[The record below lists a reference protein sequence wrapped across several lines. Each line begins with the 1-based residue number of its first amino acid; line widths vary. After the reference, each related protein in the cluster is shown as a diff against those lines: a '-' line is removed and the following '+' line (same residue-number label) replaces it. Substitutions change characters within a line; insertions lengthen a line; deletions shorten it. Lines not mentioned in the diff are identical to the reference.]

1 MIIMKRTL
9 WGLFLVATM
18 LSSCKKE
25 DPTSPSFTQSSQKEM
40 KSTDAYISF
49 DMEVDQP
56 KALNF
61 DINADGLPLL
71 IRDQDKI
78 KVYCS
83 IVESGTTS
91 PNFRGGGFVEL
102 KRVPGTTNTFRA
114 KDAAIKMWHLD
125 GLWKEYDNAGTRCTM
140 SCAIIPMTAEE
151 ENLAKDG
158 MLRQAMIIQQPNPN
172 TPVQATVVH
181 PNDKGVALNIPYF
194 SSEVRMKFD
203 YKQGSRTK
211 IEGVAL
217 AKVKIKPYGTLLRH
231 RFVNKTTQPIS
242 IKRFGLFTTGFSQN
256 NIAVDLDHRNL
267 GGGKDSDPTLYP
279 TGRIV
284 AWNWNSGSNKYQ
296 VDYSTNREQKFS
308 VVDYELQ
315 TPLHIPA
322 GQTSDAYI
330 LTWGYPYSDGLT
342 YMYGFPHNWTVK
354 YPRVIRVYYA
364 ETETGEKLA
373 VSGHK
378 INYSYLP
385 PAGTSY
391 TVTSTINRPRLPIDY
406 VLYANLTGD
415 SRLSSFNP
423 EPVGTDPIHSRPNVT
438 FPKTFWDMWHASIG
452 EVAANPAEKFGHNPL
467 HAPTP
472 EDWKSICAEKKDL
485 PANGAKK
492 TGVSE
497 TMKFGNVSG
506 TFTADYKKS
515 NDGRIVYGLRL
526 KGNGDKYLSAWRYT
540 STAFPG
546 SFDTPTLDGP
556 GGWPAFGLNSIIQVR
571 YLGPGSP
578 VTIDDIAQENWWTT
592 NNQNDEFRAFPHL
605 GYEDWYRVV
614 PGHGRDIFPGI
625 ISYLGEDPT
634 SGMVCWFDGI
644 EITTPVQKSTLG
656 RTYKYIIRPFFDK

>member
-25 DPTSPSFTQSSQKEM
+25 EPNSPSFTQSSQKEM

-78 KVYCS
+78 KVYCN
-83 IVESGTTS
+83 IVQSSTS
-91 PNFRGGGFVEL
+91 SVIYRGGGFVEL

-114 KDAAIKMWHLD
+114 KDAAIKMWNLD
-125 GLWKEYDNAGTRCTM
+125 GLWKEYDNVGTRCTM

-158 MLRQAMIIQQPNPN
+158 MLRQAMIIQQSTPN

-181 PNDKGVALNIPYF
+181 PNDQRVALNIPYF
-194 SSEVRMKFD
+194 SSEVRMEFD
-203 YKQGSRTK
+203 YKKGSRTTR
-211 IEGVAL
+211 EGRAL
-217 AKVKIKPYGTLLRH
+217 AKVKLKPYGTLLRH

-256 NIAVDLDHRNL
+256 NIAVDLDHGNL
-267 GGGKDSDPTLYP
+267 QNGKDSDPTVYP

-284 AWNWNSGSNKYQ
+284 AWNWNSGSNRYQ
-296 VDYSTNREQKFS
+296 VDYSTNRKQKFS

-330 LTWGYPYSDGLT
+330 LTWGYPHSDGLT

-373 VSGHK
+373 VSGYK

-438 FPKTFWDMWHASIG
+438 YPKTFWDMWHASIG

-515 NDGRIVYGLRL
+515 NDGKIVYGLRL
-526 KGNGDKYLSAWRYT
+526 KGDGDKYLSAWRYT
-540 STAFPG
+540 SMEFPG
-546 SFDTPTLDGP
+546 SFGAPTLDGP

-605 GYEDWYRVV
+605 GVEDWYVVV
-614 PGHGRDIFPGI
+614 PGHGRDIFPGV

-634 SGMVCWFDGI
+634 NGMVSWFFGS
-644 EITTPVQKSTLG
+644 EMTTPVHKSTQ
-656 RTYKYIIRPFFDK
+656 RKTFKYIIRPFFDK

>member
-1 MIIMKRTL
+1 MRKTL
-9 WGLFLVATM
+9 WGLFFVATM

-25 DPTSPSFTQSSQKEM
+25 DPNSPSFTQSSEKEM
-40 KSTDAYISF
+40 KSRDAHISF

-71 IRDQDKI
+71 IRSQDKI

-83 IVESGTTS
+83 IVQSEASTV
-91 PNFRGGGFVEL
+91 NFYGGGFVEL

-114 KDAAIKMWHLD
+114 RDAAIKMWIYSPYR
-125 GLWKEYDNAGTRCTM
+125 EDNLGTRCTM

-158 MLRQAMIIQQPNPN
+158 KLMQAMIIQQSTPN
-172 TPVQATVVH
+172 TPGQATVVH
-181 PNDKGVALNIPYF
+181 PNDTRVTLNIPYF
-194 SSEVRMKFD
+194 SSEVQMKFERQ
-203 YKQGSRTK
+203 KGGEM
-211 IEGVAL
+211 EGRAL

-256 NIAVDLDHRNL
+256 IAVDLNHRYR
-267 GGGKDSDPTLYP
+267 GKEQDSDPTVYP
-279 TGRIV
+279 TARIV
-284 AWNWNSGSNKYQ
+284 KWYSGSNRYQ
-296 VDYSTNREQKFS
+296 VYGSHDREQRFS
-308 VVDYELQ
+308 VADYELQ
-315 TPLHIPA
+315 TPLQIPA

-330 LTWGYPYSDGLT
+330 LTWGYPHSEGLN
-342 YMYGFPHNWTVK
+342 YFYRSPQHNDIVK

-373 VSGHK
+373 VSGYK

-406 VLYANLTGD
+406 VLYANLSGD
-415 SRLSSFNP
+415 GRLSTFNP
-423 EPVGTDPIHSRPNVT
+423 EPVGTDPIHSRADVNY
-438 FPKTFWDMWHASIG
+438 PKTYFDMMHVSIG
-452 EVAANPAEKFGHNPL
+452 EIAANPAEKFGHNPM

-472 EDWKSICAEKKDL
+472 EDWRSICAESKDL
-485 PANGAKK
+485 PNTKGAKK

-497 TMKFGNVSG
+497 TIKFGNVSG
-506 TFTADYKKS
+506 TFTADYKLS
-515 NDGRIVYGLRL
+515 NDLLVLYGLRL
-526 KGNGDKYLSAWRYT
+526 KGNGDKYLSAWRYVVKQI
-540 STAFPG
+540 PG
-546 SFDTPTLDGP
+546 GFGGPTIDGP
-556 GGWPAFGLNSIIQVR
+556 GGWPAFGKNSIVQVR

-592 NNQNDEFRAFPHL
+592 NNQNDEIRAFPHL
-605 GYEDWYRVV
+605 GYEDWYSPA
-614 PGHGRDIFPGI
+614 PGHGRVVFPGI

-634 SGMVCWFDGI
+634 NGMVCWFNGRDM
-644 EITTPVQKSTLG
+644 TTPVHKSTLG
-656 RTYKYIIRPFFDK
+656 RTFKYTIRPFFDK

>member
-1 MIIMKRTL
+1 MRKTL
-9 WGLFLVATM
+9 WGLFFVATM

-25 DPTSPSFTQSSQKEM
+25 DPNSPSFTQSSKEEM

-71 IRDQDKI
+71 IREDKI

-83 IVESGTTS
+83 IVEPATTN
-91 PNFRGGGFVEL
+91 PRYYGGGFVEL

-114 KDAAIKMWHLD
+114 RDAEIKMWNGSLAMQ
-125 GLWKEYDNAGTRCTM
+125 NAGANCTM

-158 MLRQAMIIQQPNPN
+158 KLMQVKLIQQSTPN

-181 PNDKGVALNIPYF
+181 PNDQRVTLNIPYF
-194 SSEVRMKFD
+194 SSEVRMKFES
-203 YKQGSRTK
+203 QRGGK
-211 IEGVAL
+211 IEGLAL

-256 NIAVDLDHRNL
+256 NIAVDLKTRDL
-267 GGGKDSDPTLYP
+267 GHGQDSNPTGYP
-279 TGRIV
+279 TAHIV
-284 AWNWNSGSNKYQ
+284 GWNSHSNSYQ
-296 VDYSTNREQKFS
+296 VYYELDREQRFS
-308 VVDYELQ
+308 VADYELQ

-330 LTWGYPYSDGLT
+330 LTWGYPHSKGLVYLYEPLKPT
-342 YMYGFPHNWTVK
+342 AKVK

-373 VSGHK
+373 VSGYK

-406 VLYANLTGD
+406 ILYANLSGD
-415 SRLSSFNP
+415 GRLSTFNP
-423 EPVGTDPIHSRPNVT
+423 EPTGSDPKHSRPDVIT
-438 FPKTFWDMWHASIG
+438 PKLHWDMKHVSIG
-452 EVAANPAEKFGHNPL
+452 EIAANPAEKFGHTPL

-472 EDWKSICAEKKDL
+472 EDWKSICAELKDV
-485 PANGAKK
+485 PNTNGAKK

-506 TFTADYKKS
+506 TFTADYKRS
-515 NDGRIVYGLRL
+515 NDGKVLYGLRL
-526 KGNGDKYLSAWRYT
+526 KGDGDKYLSAWRYASMT
-540 STAFPG
+540 IPG
-546 SFDTPTLDGP
+546 GFGAPTLDGP
-556 GGWPAFGLNSIIQVR
+556 GGWPAFGLNTIIQVR

-592 NNQNDEFRAFPHL
+592 NNQNDEIRAFPHL
-605 GYEDWYRVV
+605 GYEDWYQVV
-614 PGHGRDIFPGI
+614 PGHPGHGREIYPGAV
-625 ISYLGEDPT
+625 SCLGEDPT
-634 SGMVCWFDGI
+634 NGMVCWFNGSGM
-644 EITTPVQKSTLG
+644 TTPVHKSTL
-656 RTYKYIIRPFFDK
+656 RKNYKYIIRPFFDK

>member
-1 MIIMKRTL
+1 
-9 WGLFLVATM
+9 
-18 LSSCKKE
+18 
-25 DPTSPSFTQSSQKEM
+25 M
-40 KSTDAYISF
+40 KSRDAHISF

-71 IRDQDKI
+71 IRSQDKI

-83 IVESGTTS
+83 IVQSEASTV
-91 PNFRGGGFVEL
+91 NFYGGGFVEL

-114 KDAAIKMWHLD
+114 RDAAIKMWIYSPYR
-125 GLWKEYDNAGTRCTM
+125 EDNLGTRCTM

-158 MLRQAMIIQQPNPN
+158 KLMQAMIIQQSTPN
-172 TPVQATVVH
+172 TPGQATVVH
-181 PNDKGVALNIPYF
+181 PNDTRVTLNIPYF
-194 SSEVRMKFD
+194 SSEVQMKFERQ
-203 YKQGSRTK
+203 KGGEM
-211 IEGVAL
+211 EGRAL

-256 NIAVDLDHRNL
+256 IAVDLNHRYR
-267 GGGKDSDPTLYP
+267 GKEQDSDPTVYP
-279 TGRIV
+279 TARIV
-284 AWNWNSGSNKYQ
+284 KWYSGSNRYQ
-296 VDYSTNREQKFS
+296 VYGSHDREQRFS
-308 VVDYELQ
+308 VADYELQ
-315 TPLHIPA
+315 TPLQIPA

-330 LTWGYPYSDGLT
+330 LTWGYPHSEGLN
-342 YMYGFPHNWTVK
+342 YFYRSPQHNDIVK

-373 VSGHK
+373 VSGYK

-406 VLYANLTGD
+406 VLYANLSGD
-415 SRLSSFNP
+415 GRLSTFNP
-423 EPVGTDPIHSRPNVT
+423 EPVGTDPIHSRADVNY
-438 FPKTFWDMWHASIG
+438 PKTYFDMMHVSIG
-452 EVAANPAEKFGHNPL
+452 EIAANPAEKFGHNPM

-472 EDWKSICAEKKDL
+472 EDWRSICAESKDL
-485 PANGAKK
+485 PNTKGAKK

-497 TMKFGNVSG
+497 TIKFGNVSG
-506 TFTADYKKS
+506 TFTADYKLS
-515 NDGRIVYGLRL
+515 NDLLVLYGLRL
-526 KGNGDKYLSAWRYT
+526 KGNGDKYLSAWRYVVKQI
-540 STAFPG
+540 PG
-546 SFDTPTLDGP
+546 GFGGPTIDGP
-556 GGWPAFGLNSIIQVR
+556 GGWPAFGKNSIVQVR

-592 NNQNDEFRAFPHL
+592 NNQNDEIRAFPHL
-605 GYEDWYRVV
+605 GYEDWYSPA
-614 PGHGRDIFPGI
+614 PGHGRVVFPGI

-634 SGMVCWFDGI
+634 SGMVCWFNGRDM
-644 EITTPVQKSTLG
+644 TTPVHKSTLG

>member
-1 MIIMKRTL
+1 
-9 WGLFLVATM
+9 
-18 LSSCKKE
+18 
-25 DPTSPSFTQSSQKEM
+25 M
-40 KSTDAYISF
+40 KSADAHISF

-71 IRDQDKI
+71 TREDKI

-83 IVESGTTS
+83 IVQSAASTVD
-91 PNFRGGGFVEL
+91 FYGGGFVEL

-114 KDAAIKMWHLD
+114 RDAAIKMWINSPYREENL
-125 GLWKEYDNAGTRCTM
+125 GTRCTM

-158 MLRQAMIIQQPNPN
+158 KLMQAMIIQQSTPN
-172 TPVQATVVH
+172 TPGQATVVH
-181 PNDKGVALNIPYF
+181 PNDTRVTLNIPYF
-194 SSEVRMKFD
+194 SSEVQMKFERQ
-203 YKQGSRTK
+203 KGGEM
-211 IEGVAL
+211 EGRAL

-256 NIAVDLDHRNL
+256 IAVDLNHRYR
-267 GGGKDSDPTLYP
+267 GKEQDSDPTVYP
-279 TGRIV
+279 TARIV
-284 AWNWNSGSNKYQ
+284 KWYSGSNRYQ
-296 VDYSTNREQKFS
+296 VYGSHDREQRFS
-308 VVDYELQ
+308 VADYELQ
-315 TPLHIPA
+315 TPLQIPA

-330 LTWGYPYSDGLT
+330 LTWGYPHSEGLN
-342 YMYGFPHNWTVK
+342 YFYRSPQHNDIVK

-373 VSGHK
+373 VSGYK

-406 VLYANLTGD
+406 VLYANLSGD
-415 SRLSSFNP
+415 GRLSTFNP
-423 EPVGTDPIHSRPNVT
+423 EPVGTDPIHSRADVNY
-438 FPKTFWDMWHASIG
+438 PKTYFDMMHVSIG
-452 EVAANPAEKFGHNPL
+452 EIAANPAEKFGHNPM

-472 EDWKSICAEKKDL
+472 EDWRSICAESKDL
-485 PANGAKK
+485 PNTKGAKK

-497 TMKFGNVSG
+497 TIKFGNVSG
-506 TFTADYKKS
+506 TFTADYKLS
-515 NDGRIVYGLRL
+515 NDLLVLYGLRL
-526 KGNGDKYLSAWRYT
+526 KGNGDKYLSAWRYVVKQI
-540 STAFPG
+540 PG
-546 SFDTPTLDGP
+546 GFGGPTIDGP
-556 GGWPAFGLNSIIQVR
+556 GGWPAFGKNSIVQVR

-592 NNQNDEFRAFPHL
+592 NNQNDEIRAFPHL
-605 GYEDWYRVV
+605 GYEDWYSPA
-614 PGHGRDIFPGI
+614 PGHGRVVFPGI

-634 SGMVCWFDGI
+634 NGMVCWFNGRDM
-644 EITTPVQKSTLG
+644 TTPVHKSTLG

>member
-1 MIIMKRTL
+1 MKRTL
-9 WGLFLVATM
+9 WGIFFVATM

-25 DPTSPSFTQSSQKEM
+25 DPNSPSFTQSSEKEM
-40 KSTDAYISF
+40 KSRDAHISF

-71 IRDQDKI
+71 IRSQDKI

-83 IVESGTTS
+83 IVQSEASTV
-91 PNFRGGGFVEL
+91 NFYGGGFVEL

-114 KDAAIKMWHLD
+114 RDAAIKMWIYSPYR
-125 GLWKEYDNAGTRCTM
+125 EDNLGTRCTM

-158 MLRQAMIIQQPNPN
+158 KLMQAMIIQQSTPN
-172 TPVQATVVH
+172 TPGQATVVH
-181 PNDKGVALNIPYF
+181 PNDTRVTLNIPYF
-194 SSEVRMKFD
+194 SSEVQMKFERQ
-203 YKQGSRTK
+203 KGGEM
-211 IEGVAL
+211 EGRAL

-256 NIAVDLDHRNL
+256 IAVDLNHRYR
-267 GGGKDSDPTLYP
+267 GKEQDSDPTVYP
-279 TGRIV
+279 TARIV
-284 AWNWNSGSNKYQ
+284 KWYSGSNRYQ
-296 VDYSTNREQKFS
+296 VYGSHDREQRFS
-308 VVDYELQ
+308 VADYELQ
-315 TPLHIPA
+315 TPLQIPA

-330 LTWGYPYSDGLT
+330 LTWGYPHSEGLN
-342 YMYGFPHNWTVK
+342 YFYRSPQHNDIVK

-373 VSGHK
+373 VSGYK

-406 VLYANLTGD
+406 VLYANLSGD
-415 SRLSSFNP
+415 GRLSTFNP
-423 EPVGTDPIHSRPNVT
+423 EPVGTDPIHSRADVNY
-438 FPKTFWDMWHASIG
+438 PKTYFDMMHVSIG
-452 EVAANPAEKFGHNPL
+452 EIAANPAEKFGHNPM

-472 EDWKSICAEKKDL
+472 EDWRSICAESKDL
-485 PANGAKK
+485 PNTKGAKK

-497 TMKFGNVSG
+497 TIKFGNVSG
-506 TFTADYKKS
+506 TFTADYKLS
-515 NDGRIVYGLRL
+515 NDLLVLYGLRL
-526 KGNGDKYLSAWRYT
+526 KGNGDKYLSAWRYVVKQI
-540 STAFPG
+540 PG
-546 SFDTPTLDGP
+546 GFGGPTIDGP
-556 GGWPAFGLNSIIQVR
+556 GGWPAFGKNSIVQVR

-592 NNQNDEFRAFPHL
+592 NNQNDEIRAFPHL
-605 GYEDWYRVV
+605 GYEDWYSPA
-614 PGHGRDIFPGI
+614 PGHGRVVFPGI

-634 SGMVCWFDGI
+634 NGMVCWFNGRDM
-644 EITTPVQKSTLG
+644 TTPVHKSTLG
-656 RTYKYIIRPFFDK
+656 RTFKYTIRPFFDK

>member
-1 MIIMKRTL
+1 
-9 WGLFLVATM
+9 
-18 LSSCKKE
+18 
-25 DPTSPSFTQSSQKEM
+25 M
-40 KSTDAYISF
+40 KSADAHISF

-71 IRDQDKI
+71 TREDKI

-83 IVESGTTS
+83 IVQSAASTVD
-91 PNFRGGGFVEL
+91 FYGGGFVEL

-114 KDAAIKMWHLD
+114 RDAAIKMWINSPYREENL
-125 GLWKEYDNAGTRCTM
+125 GTRCTM

-158 MLRQAMIIQQPNPN
+158 KLMQAMIIQQSTPN
-172 TPVQATVVH
+172 TPGQATVVH
-181 PNDKGVALNIPYF
+181 PNDTRVTLNIPYF
-194 SSEVRMKFD
+194 SSEVQMKFERQ
-203 YKQGSRTK
+203 KKGGEM
-211 IEGVAL
+211 EGRAL

-256 NIAVDLDHRNL
+256 IAVDLNHRYR
-267 GGGKDSDPTLYP
+267 GKEQDSDPTVYP
-279 TGRIV
+279 TARIV
-284 AWNWNSGSNKYQ
+284 KWYSGSNRYQ
-296 VDYSTNREQKFS
+296 VYGSHDREQRFS
-308 VVDYELQ
+308 VADYELQ
-315 TPLHIPA
+315 TPLQIPA

-330 LTWGYPYSDGLT
+330 LTWGYPHSEGLN
-342 YMYGFPHNWTVK
+342 YFYRSPQHNDIVK

-373 VSGHK
+373 VSGYK

-406 VLYANLTGD
+406 VLYANLSGD
-415 SRLSSFNP
+415 GRLSTFNP
-423 EPVGTDPIHSRPNVT
+423 EPVGTDPIHSRADVNY
-438 FPKTFWDMWHASIG
+438 PKTYFDMMHVSIG
-452 EVAANPAEKFGHNPL
+452 EIAANPAEKFGHNPM

-472 EDWKSICAEKKDL
+472 EDWRSICAESKDL
-485 PANGAKK
+485 PNTKGAKK

-497 TMKFGNVSG
+497 TIKFGNVSG
-506 TFTADYKKS
+506 TFTADYKLS
-515 NDGRIVYGLRL
+515 NDLLVLYGLRL
-526 KGNGDKYLSAWRYT
+526 KGNGDKYLSAWRYVVKQI
-540 STAFPG
+540 PG
-546 SFDTPTLDGP
+546 GFGGPTIDGP
-556 GGWPAFGLNSIIQVR
+556 GGWPAFGKNSIVQVR

-592 NNQNDEFRAFPHL
+592 NNQNDEIRAFPHL
-605 GYEDWYRVV
+605 GYEDWYSPA
-614 PGHGRDIFPGI
+614 PGHGRVVFPGI

-634 SGMVCWFDGI
+634 NGMVCWFNGRDM
-644 EITTPVQKSTLG
+644 TTPVHKSTLG

>member
-1 MIIMKRTL
+1 
-9 WGLFLVATM
+9 
-18 LSSCKKE
+18 
-25 DPTSPSFTQSSQKEM
+25 M
-40 KSTDAYISF
+40 KSRDAHISF

-71 IRDQDKI
+71 IRSQDKI

-83 IVESGTTS
+83 IVQSEASTV
-91 PNFRGGGFVEL
+91 NFYGGGFVEL

-114 KDAAIKMWHLD
+114 RDAAIKMWIYSPYR
-125 GLWKEYDNAGTRCTM
+125 EDNLGTRCTM

-158 MLRQAMIIQQPNPN
+158 KLMQAMIIQQSTPN
-172 TPVQATVVH
+172 TPGQATVVH
-181 PNDKGVALNIPYF
+181 PNDTRVTLNIPYF
-194 SSEVRMKFD
+194 SSEVQMKFERQ
-203 YKQGSRTK
+203 KGGEM
-211 IEGVAL
+211 EGRAL

-256 NIAVDLDHRNL
+256 IAVDLNHRYR
-267 GGGKDSDPTLYP
+267 GKEQDSDPTVYP
-279 TGRIV
+279 TARIV
-284 AWNWNSGSNKYQ
+284 KWYSGSNRYQ
-296 VDYSTNREQKFS
+296 VYGSHDREQRFS
-308 VVDYELQ
+308 VADYELQ
-315 TPLHIPA
+315 TPLQIPA

-330 LTWGYPYSDGLT
+330 LTWGYPHSEGLN
-342 YMYGFPHNWTVK
+342 YFYRSPQHNDIVK
-354 YPRVIRVYYA
+354 YPRVIRVYYT

-373 VSGHK
+373 VSGYK

-406 VLYANLTGD
+406 VLYANLSGD
-415 SRLSSFNP
+415 GRLSTFNP
-423 EPVGTDPIHSRPNVT
+423 EPVGTDPIHSRADVNY
-438 FPKTFWDMWHASIG
+438 PKTYFDMMHVSIG
-452 EVAANPAEKFGHNPL
+452 EIAANPAEKFGHNPM

-472 EDWKSICAEKKDL
+472 EDWRSICAESKDL
-485 PANGAKK
+485 PNTKGAKK

-497 TMKFGNVSG
+497 TIKFGNVSG
-506 TFTADYKKS
+506 TFTADYKLS
-515 NDGRIVYGLRL
+515 NDLLVLYGLRL
-526 KGNGDKYLSAWRYT
+526 KGNGDKYLSAWRYVVKQI
-540 STAFPG
+540 PG
-546 SFDTPTLDGP
+546 GFGGPTLDGP
-556 GGWPAFGLNSIIQVR
+556 GGWPAFGKNSIVQVR

-592 NNQNDEFRAFPHL
+592 NNQNDEIRAFPHL
-605 GYEDWYRVV
+605 GYEDWYSPA
-614 PGHGRDIFPGI
+614 PGHGRVVFPGI

-634 SGMVCWFDGI
+634 NGMVCWFNGRDM
-644 EITTPVQKSTLG
+644 TTPVHKSTLG

>member
-1 MIIMKRTL
+1 
-9 WGLFLVATM
+9 
-18 LSSCKKE
+18 
-25 DPTSPSFTQSSQKEM
+25 M
-40 KSTDAYISF
+40 KSRDAHISF

-71 IRDQDKI
+71 IRSQDKI

-83 IVESGTTS
+83 IVQSEASTV
-91 PNFRGGGFVEL
+91 NFYGGGFVEL

-114 KDAAIKMWHLD
+114 RDAAIKMWIYSPYR
-125 GLWKEYDNAGTRCTM
+125 EDNLGTRCTM

-158 MLRQAMIIQQPNPN
+158 KLMQAMIIQQSTPN
-172 TPVQATVVH
+172 TPGQATVVH
-181 PNDKGVALNIPYF
+181 PNDTRVTLNIPYF
-194 SSEVRMKFD
+194 SSEVQMKFERQ
-203 YKQGSRTK
+203 KGGEM
-211 IEGVAL
+211 EGRAL

-256 NIAVDLDHRNL
+256 IAVDLNHRYR
-267 GGGKDSDPTLYP
+267 GKEQDSDPTVYP
-279 TGRIV
+279 TARIV
-284 AWNWNSGSNKYQ
+284 KWYSGSNRYQ
-296 VDYSTNREQKFS
+296 VYGGHDREQRFS
-308 VVDYELQ
+308 VADYELQ
-315 TPLHIPA
+315 TPLQIPA

-330 LTWGYPYSDGLT
+330 LTWGYPHSEGLN
-342 YMYGFPHNWTVK
+342 YFYRSPQHNDIVK

-373 VSGHK
+373 VSGYK

-406 VLYANLTGD
+406 VLYANLSGD
-415 SRLSSFNP
+415 GRLSTFNP
-423 EPVGTDPIHSRPNVT
+423 EPVGTDPIHSRADVNY
-438 FPKTFWDMWHASIG
+438 PKTYFDMMHVSIG
-452 EVAANPAEKFGHNPL
+452 EIAANPAEKFGHNPM

-472 EDWKSICAEKKDL
+472 EDWRSICAESKDL
-485 PANGAKK
+485 PNTKGAKK

-497 TMKFGNVSG
+497 TIKFGNVSG
-506 TFTADYKKS
+506 TFTADYKLS
-515 NDGRIVYGLRL
+515 NDLLVLYGLRL
-526 KGNGDKYLSAWRYT
+526 KGNGDKYLSAWRYVVKQI
-540 STAFPG
+540 PG
-546 SFDTPTLDGP
+546 GFGGPTIDGP
-556 GGWPAFGLNSIIQVR
+556 GGWPAFGKNSIVQVR

-592 NNQNDEFRAFPHL
+592 NNQNDEIRAFPHL
-605 GYEDWYRVV
+605 GYEDWYSPA
-614 PGHGRDIFPGI
+614 PGHGRVVFPGI

-634 SGMVCWFDGI
+634 NGMVCWFNGRDM
-644 EITTPVQKSTLG
+644 TTPVHKSTLG

>member
-1 MIIMKRTL
+1 
-9 WGLFLVATM
+9 
-18 LSSCKKE
+18 
-25 DPTSPSFTQSSQKEM
+25 M
-40 KSTDAYISF
+40 KSRDAHISF

-71 IRDQDKI
+71 TREDKI

-83 IVESGTTS
+83 IVQSAASTVD
-91 PNFRGGGFVEL
+91 FYGGGFVEL

-114 KDAAIKMWHLD
+114 RDAAIKMWIYSPYR
-125 GLWKEYDNAGTRCTM
+125 EDNLGTRCTM

-158 MLRQAMIIQQPNPN
+158 KLMQAMIIQQSTPN
-172 TPVQATVVH
+172 TPGQATVVH
-181 PNDKGVALNIPYF
+181 PNDTRVTLNIPYF
-194 SSEVRMKFD
+194 SSEVQMKFERQ
-203 YKQGSRTK
+203 KGGEM
-211 IEGVAL
+211 EGRAL

-256 NIAVDLDHRNL
+256 IAVDLNHRYR
-267 GGGKDSDPTLYP
+267 GKEQDSDPTVYP
-279 TGRIV
+279 TARIV
-284 AWNWNSGSNKYQ
+284 KWYSGSNRYQ
-296 VDYSTNREQKFS
+296 VYGSHDREQRFS
-308 VVDYELQ
+308 VADYELQ
-315 TPLHIPA
+315 TPLQIPA

-330 LTWGYPYSDGLT
+330 LTWGYPHSEGLN
-342 YMYGFPHNWTVK
+342 YFYRSPQHNDIVK

-373 VSGHK
+373 VSGYK

-406 VLYANLTGD
+406 VLYANLSGD
-415 SRLSSFNP
+415 GRLSTFNP
-423 EPVGTDPIHSRPNVT
+423 EPVGTDPIHSRADVNY
-438 FPKTFWDMWHASIG
+438 PKTYFDMMHVSIG
-452 EVAANPAEKFGHNPL
+452 EIAANPAEKFGHNPM

-472 EDWKSICAEKKDL
+472 EDWRSICAESKDL
-485 PANGAKK
+485 PNTKGAKK

-497 TMKFGNVSG
+497 TIKFGNVSG
-506 TFTADYKKS
+506 TFTADYKLS
-515 NDGRIVYGLRL
+515 NDLLVLYGLRL
-526 KGNGDKYLSAWRYT
+526 KGNGDKYLSAWRYVVKQI
-540 STAFPG
+540 PG
-546 SFDTPTLDGP
+546 GFGGPTIDGP
-556 GGWPAFGLNSIIQVR
+556 GGWPAFGKNSIVQVR

-592 NNQNDEFRAFPHL
+592 NNQNDEIRAFPHL
-605 GYEDWYRVV
+605 GYEDWYSPA
-614 PGHGRDIFPGI
+614 PGHGRVVFPGI

-634 SGMVCWFDGI
+634 NGMVCWFNGRDM
-644 EITTPVQKSTLG
+644 TTPVHKSTLG

>member
-1 MIIMKRTL
+1 
-9 WGLFLVATM
+9 
-18 LSSCKKE
+18 
-25 DPTSPSFTQSSQKEM
+25 M
-40 KSTDAYISF
+40 KSADAHISF

-71 IRDQDKI
+71 TREDKI

-83 IVESGTTS
+83 IVQSAASTVD
-91 PNFRGGGFVEL
+91 FYGGGFVEL

-114 KDAAIKMWHLD
+114 RDAAIKMWINSPYREENL
-125 GLWKEYDNAGTRCTM
+125 GTRCTM

-158 MLRQAMIIQQPNPN
+158 KLMQAMIIQQSTPN
-172 TPVQATVVH
+172 TPGQATVVH
-181 PNDKGVALNIPYF
+181 PNDTRVTLNIPYF
-194 SSEVRMKFD
+194 SSEVQMKFERQ
-203 YKQGSRTK
+203 KGGEM
-211 IEGVAL
+211 EGRAL

-256 NIAVDLDHRNL
+256 IAVDLNHRYR
-267 GGGKDSDPTLYP
+267 GKEQDSDPTVYP
-279 TGRIV
+279 TARIV
-284 AWNWNSGSNKYQ
+284 KWYSGSNRYQ
-296 VDYSTNREQKFS
+296 VYGSHDREQRFS
-308 VVDYELQ
+308 VADYELQ
-315 TPLHIPA
+315 TPLQIPA

-330 LTWGYPYSDGLT
+330 LTWGYPHSEGLN
-342 YMYGFPHNWTVK
+342 YFYRSPQHNDIVK

-373 VSGHK
+373 VSGYK

-406 VLYANLTGD
+406 VLYANLSGD
-415 SRLSSFNP
+415 GRLSTFNP
-423 EPVGTDPIHSRPNVT
+423 EPVGTDPIHSRADVNY
-438 FPKTFWDMWHASIG
+438 PKTYFDMMHVSIG
-452 EVAANPAEKFGHNPL
+452 EIAANPAEKFGHNPM

-472 EDWKSICAEKKDL
+472 EDWRSICAESKDL
-485 PANGAKK
+485 PNTKGAKK

-497 TMKFGNVSG
+497 TIKFGNVSG
-506 TFTADYKKS
+506 TFTADYKLS
-515 NDGRIVYGLRL
+515 NDLLVLYGLRL
-526 KGNGDKYLSAWRYT
+526 KGNGDKYLSAWRYVVKQI
-540 STAFPG
+540 PG
-546 SFDTPTLDGP
+546 GFGGPTIDGP
-556 GGWPAFGLNSIIQVR
+556 GGWPAFGKNSIVQVR

-592 NNQNDEFRAFPHL
+592 NNQNDEIRAFPHL
-605 GYEDWYRVV
+605 GYEDWYSPA
-614 PGHGRDIFPGI
+614 PGHGRVVFPGI

-634 SGMVCWFDGI
+634 NGMVCWFNGRGM
-644 EITTPVQKSTLG
+644 TTPVHKSTLG

>member
-1 MIIMKRTL
+1 
-9 WGLFLVATM
+9 
-18 LSSCKKE
+18 
-25 DPTSPSFTQSSQKEM
+25 M
-40 KSTDAYISF
+40 KSRDAHISF

-71 IRDQDKI
+71 IRSQDKI

-83 IVESGTTS
+83 IVQSEASTV
-91 PNFRGGGFVEL
+91 NFYGGGFVEL

-114 KDAAIKMWHLD
+114 RDAAIKMWIYSPYR
-125 GLWKEYDNAGTRCTM
+125 EDNLGTRCTM

-158 MLRQAMIIQQPNPN
+158 KLMQAMIIQQSTPN
-172 TPVQATVVH
+172 TPGQATVVH
-181 PNDKGVALNIPYF
+181 PNDTRVTLNIPYF
-194 SSEVRMKFD
+194 SSEVQMKFERQ
-203 YKQGSRTK
+203 KGGEM
-211 IEGVAL
+211 EGRAL

-256 NIAVDLDHRNL
+256 IAVDLNHRYR
-267 GGGKDSDPTLYP
+267 GKEQDSDPTVYP
-279 TGRIV
+279 TARIV
-284 AWNWNSGSNKYQ
+284 KWYSGSNRYQ
-296 VDYSTNREQKFS
+296 VYGSHDREQRFS
-308 VVDYELQ
+308 VADYELQ
-315 TPLHIPA
+315 TPLQIPA

-330 LTWGYPYSDGLT
+330 LTWGYPHSEGLN
-342 YMYGFPHNWTVK
+342 YFYRSPQHNDIVK

-373 VSGHK
+373 VSGYK

-406 VLYANLTGD
+406 VLYANLSGD
-415 SRLSSFNP
+415 GRLSTFNP
-423 EPVGTDPIHSRPNVT
+423 EPVGTDPIHSRADVNY
-438 FPKTFWDMWHASIG
+438 PKTYFDMMHVSIG
-452 EVAANPAEKFGHNPL
+452 EIAANPAEKFGHNPM

-472 EDWKSICAEKKDL
+472 EDWRSICAESKDL
-485 PANGAKK
+485 PNTKGAKK

-497 TMKFGNVSG
+497 TIKFGNVSG
-506 TFTADYKKS
+506 TFTADYKLS
-515 NDGRIVYGLRL
+515 NDLLVLYGLRL
-526 KGNGDKYLSAWRYT
+526 KGNGDKYLSAWRYVVKQI
-540 STAFPG
+540 PG
-546 SFDTPTLDGP
+546 GFGGPTLDGP
-556 GGWPAFGLNSIIQVR
+556 GGWPAFGLNSIVQVR

-592 NNQNDEFRAFPHL
+592 NNQNDEIRAFPHL
-605 GYEDWYRVV
+605 GYEDWYSPA
-614 PGHGRDIFPGI
+614 PGHGRVVFPGI

-634 SGMVCWFDGI
+634 NGMVCWFNGRGM
-644 EITTPVQKSTLG
+644 TTPVHKSTLG

>member
-1 MIIMKRTL
+1 MRKTL
-9 WGLFLVATM
+9 WGLFFVATM

-25 DPTSPSFTQSSQKEM
+25 DPNSPSFTQSSEKEM
-40 KSTDAYISF
+40 KSRDAHISF

-71 IRDQDKI
+71 IRSQDKI

-83 IVESGTTS
+83 IVQSEASTV
-91 PNFRGGGFVEL
+91 NFYGGGFVEL

-114 KDAAIKMWHLD
+114 RDAAIKMWIYSPYR
-125 GLWKEYDNAGTRCTM
+125 EDNLGTRCTM

-158 MLRQAMIIQQPNPN
+158 KLMQAMIIQQSTPN
-172 TPVQATVVH
+172 TPGQATVVH
-181 PNDKGVALNIPYF
+181 PNDTRVTLNIPYF
-194 SSEVRMKFD
+194 SSEVQMKFERQ
-203 YKQGSRTK
+203 KGGEM
-211 IEGVAL
+211 EGRAL

-256 NIAVDLDHRNL
+256 IAVDLNHRYR
-267 GGGKDSDPTLYP
+267 GKEQDSDPTVYP
-279 TGRIV
+279 TARIV
-284 AWNWNSGSNKYQ
+284 KWYSGSNRYQ
-296 VDYSTNREQKFS
+296 VYGSHDREQRFS
-308 VVDYELQ
+308 VADYELQ
-315 TPLHIPA
+315 TPLQIPA

-330 LTWGYPYSDGLT
+330 LTWGYPHSEGLN
-342 YMYGFPHNWTVK
+342 YFYRSPQHNDIVK

-373 VSGHK
+373 VSGYK

-406 VLYANLTGD
+406 VLYANLSGD
-415 SRLSSFNP
+415 GRLSTFNP
-423 EPVGTDPIHSRPNVT
+423 EPVGTDPIHSRADVNY
-438 FPKTFWDMWHASIG
+438 PKTYFDMMHVSIG
-452 EVAANPAEKFGHNPL
+452 EIAANPAEKFGHNPM

-472 EDWKSICAEKKDL
+472 EDWRSICAESKDL
-485 PANGAKK
+485 PNTKGAKK

-497 TMKFGNVSG
+497 TIKFGNVSG
-506 TFTADYKKS
+506 TFTADYKLS
-515 NDGRIVYGLRL
+515 NDLLVLYGLRL
-526 KGNGDKYLSAWRYT
+526 KGNGDKYLSAWRYVVKQI
-540 STAFPG
+540 PG
-546 SFDTPTLDGP
+546 GFGGPTLDGP
-556 GGWPAFGLNSIIQVR
+556 GGWPAFGLNSIVQVR

-592 NNQNDEFRAFPHL
+592 NNQNDEIRAFPHL
-605 GYEDWYRVV
+605 GYEDWYSPA
-614 PGHGRDIFPGI
+614 PGHGRVVFPGI

-634 SGMVCWFDGI
+634 NGMVCWFNGRGM
-644 EITTPVQKSTLG
+644 TTPVHKSTLG

>member
-1 MIIMKRTL
+1 MKRTL
-9 WGLFLVATM
+9 WGIFFVATM

-25 DPTSPSFTQSSQKEM
+25 DPNSPSFTQSSQKEM

-71 IRDQDKI
+71 IREDKI

-83 IVESGTTS
+83 IVESATTS

-114 KDAAIKMWHLD
+114 KDAAIKMRVSPPWT
-125 GLWKEYDNAGTRCTM
+125 ENNIGTRCTM

-158 MLRQAMIIQQPNPN
+158 ILRQAMIIQQSTPN
-172 TPVQATVVH
+172 TPAQATVVH
-181 PNDKGVALNIPYF
+181 PNDQRVALNIPYF
-194 SSEVRMKFD
+194 SSEVRMEFD
-203 YKQGSRTK
+203 YKKGSRTK
-211 IEGVAL
+211 REGRAL
-217 AKVKIKPYGTLLRH
+217 AKVKLKPYGTLLRH

-256 NIAVDLDHRNL
+256 NIAVDLDHGNL
-267 GGGKDSDPTLYP
+267 QNGKDSDPTVYP
-279 TGRIV
+279 TARIV
-284 AWNWNSGSNKYQ
+284 GWNWNSGSNKYQ
-296 VDYSTNREQKFS
+296 VDYSTNREQRFS

-330 LTWGYPYSDGLT
+330 LTWGYPHSDGLT

-423 EPVGTDPIHSRPNVT
+423 EPTGTDPKYDRPNVT

-472 EDWKSICAEKKDL
+472 EDWRSICAESKDL
-485 PANGAKK
+485 PNTKGAKK

-497 TMKFGNVSG
+497 TIKFGNVSG
-506 TFTADYKKS
+506 TFTADYKLS
-515 NDGRIVYGLRL
+515 NDLLVLYGLRL
-526 KGNGDKYLSAWRYT
+526 KGNGDKYLSAWRYVVT
-540 STAFPG
+540 EIPG
-546 SFDTPTLDGP
+546 GFGGPTIDGP
-556 GGWPAFGLNSIIQVR
+556 GGWPAFGKNSIVQVR

-592 NNQNDEFRAFPHL
+592 NNQNDEIRAFPHL
-605 GYEDWYRVV
+605 GYEDWYMVV

-634 SGMVCWFDGI
+634 NGMVCWFDGRGM
-644 EITTPVQKSTLG
+644 TTPAHKSTLG

>member
-1 MIIMKRTL
+1 
-9 WGLFLVATM
+9 
-18 LSSCKKE
+18 
-25 DPTSPSFTQSSQKEM
+25 M
-40 KSTDAYISF
+40 KSRDAHISF

-71 IRDQDKI
+71 IRSQDKI

-83 IVESGTTS
+83 IVQSEASTV
-91 PNFRGGGFVEL
+91 NFYGGGFVEL

-114 KDAAIKMWHLD
+114 RDAAIKMWIYSPYR
-125 GLWKEYDNAGTRCTM
+125 EDNLGTRCTM

-158 MLRQAMIIQQPNPN
+158 KLMQAMIIQQSTPN
-172 TPVQATVVH
+172 TPGQATVVH
-181 PNDKGVALNIPYF
+181 PNDTRVTLNIPYF
-194 SSEVRMKFD
+194 SSEVQMKFERQ
-203 YKQGSRTK
+203 KGGEM
-211 IEGVAL
+211 EGRAL

-256 NIAVDLDHRNL
+256 IAVDLNHRYR
-267 GGGKDSDPTLYP
+267 GKEQDSDPTVYP
-279 TGRIV
+279 TARIV
-284 AWNWNSGSNKYQ
+284 KWYSGSNRYQ
-296 VDYSTNREQKFS
+296 VYGSHDREQRFS
-308 VVDYELQ
+308 VADYELQ
-315 TPLHIPA
+315 TPLQIPA

-330 LTWGYPYSDGLT
+330 LTWGYPHSEGLN
-342 YMYGFPHNWTVK
+342 YFYRSPQHNDIVK

-373 VSGHK
+373 VSGYK

-406 VLYANLTGD
+406 VLYANLSGD
-415 SRLSSFNP
+415 GRLSTFNP
-423 EPVGTDPIHSRPNVT
+423 EPVGTDPIHSRADVNY
-438 FPKTFWDMWHASIG
+438 PKTYFDMMHVSIG
-452 EVAANPAEKFGHNPL
+452 EIAANPAEKFGHNPM

-472 EDWKSICAEKKDL
+472 EDWRSICAESKDL
-485 PANGAKK
+485 PNTKGAKK

-497 TMKFGNVSG
+497 TIKFGNVSG
-506 TFTADYKKS
+506 TFTADYKLS
-515 NDGRIVYGLRL
+515 NDLLVLYGLRL
-526 KGNGDKYLSAWRYT
+526 KGNGDKYLSAWRYVVKQI
-540 STAFPG
+540 PG
-546 SFDTPTLDGP
+546 GFGAPTIDGP
-556 GGWPAFGLNSIIQVR
+556 GGWPAFGKNSIVQVR

-592 NNQNDEFRAFPHL
+592 NNQNDEIRAFPHL
-605 GYEDWYRVV
+605 GYEDWYSPA
-614 PGHGRDIFPGI
+614 PGHGRVVFPGI

-634 SGMVCWFDGI
+634 NGMVCWFNGRDM
-644 EITTPVQKSTLG
+644 TTPVHKSTLG

>member
-1 MIIMKRTL
+1 MKRTL
-9 WGLFLVATM
+9 WGLFFVATM

-25 DPTSPSFTQSSQKEM
+25 DPNSPSFTQSSQKEM

-71 IRDQDKI
+71 IREDKI

-114 KDAAIKMWHLD
+114 KDAAIKMRVSHPYS
-125 GLWKEYDNAGTRCTM
+125 ENNIGTRCTM

-158 MLRQAMIIQQPNPN
+158 ILRQAMIIQQSTPN
-172 TPVQATVVH
+172 TPAQATVVH
-181 PNDKGVALNIPYF
+181 PNDKRVTLNIPYF
-194 SSEVRMKFD
+194 SSEVRMEFKPQP
-203 YKQGSRTK
+203 QGEEIAGR
-211 IEGVAL
+211 AL

-256 NIAVDLDHRNL
+256 IAVDLDNRKL
-267 GGGKDSDPTLYP
+267 EAGKDSNPTLYP
-279 TGRIV
+279 TARIV
-284 AWNWNSGSNKYQ
+284 GWDSGSNRYQ
-296 VDYSTNREQKFS
+296 VDYSTNREQRFS

-330 LTWGYPYSDGLT
+330 LTWGYPHSDGLN
-342 YMYGFPHNWTVK
+342 YFYRSPQHNDIVK

-373 VSGHK
+373 VSGYK

-406 VLYANLTGD
+406 VLYANLSGD
-415 SRLSSFNP
+415 GRLSTFNP
-423 EPVGTDPIHSRPNVT
+423 EPVGTDPIHSRADVNY
-438 FPKTFWDMWHASIG
+438 PKTYFDMMHVSIG
-452 EVAANPAEKFGHNPL
+452 EIAANPAEKFGHNPL

-472 EDWKSICAEKKDL
+472 EDWRSICAEKKDL
-485 PANGAKK
+485 PNTKGAKK

-497 TMKFGNVSG
+497 TVKFGNVSG
-506 TFTADYKKS
+506 TFTADYKLS
-515 NDGRIVYGLRL
+515 NDLLVLYGLRL
-526 KGNGDKYLSAWRYT
+526 KGNGDKYLSAWRYAT
-540 STAFPG
+540 MQIPG
-546 SFDTPTLDGP
+546 SFSLPTLDGP
-556 GGWPAFGLNSIIQVR
+556 GGWPAFGLNSIVQVR

-592 NNQNDEFRAFPHL
+592 NNQNDEIRAFPHL
-605 GYEDWYRVV
+605 GYEDWYSPA
-614 PGHGRDIFPGI
+614 PGHGRVVFPGI

-634 SGMVCWFDGI
+634 NGMVCWFNGRDM
-644 EITTPVQKSTLG
+644 TTPVHKSTLG

>member
-1 MIIMKRTL
+1 
-9 WGLFLVATM
+9 
-18 LSSCKKE
+18 
-25 DPTSPSFTQSSQKEM
+25 M
-40 KSTDAYISF
+40 KSRDAHISF

-71 IRDQDKI
+71 IRSQDKI

-83 IVESGTTS
+83 IVQSEASTV
-91 PNFRGGGFVEL
+91 NFYGGGFVEL

-114 KDAAIKMWHLD
+114 RDAAIKMWIYSPYR
-125 GLWKEYDNAGTRCTM
+125 EDNLGTRCTM

-158 MLRQAMIIQQPNPN
+158 KLMQAMIIQQSTPN
-172 TPVQATVVH
+172 TPGQATVVH
-181 PNDKGVALNIPYF
+181 PNDTRVTLNIPYF
-194 SSEVRMKFD
+194 SSEVQMKFERQ
-203 YKQGSRTK
+203 KGGEM
-211 IEGVAL
+211 EGRAL

-256 NIAVDLDHRNL
+256 IAVDLNHRYR
-267 GGGKDSDPTLYP
+267 GKEQDSDPTVYP
-279 TGRIV
+279 TARIV
-284 AWNWNSGSNKYQ
+284 KWYSGSNRYQ
-296 VDYSTNREQKFS
+296 VYGSHDREQRFS
-308 VVDYELQ
+308 VADYELQ
-315 TPLHIPA
+315 TPLQIPA

-330 LTWGYPYSDGLT
+330 LTWGYPHSEGLN
-342 YMYGFPHNWTVK
+342 YFYRSPQHNDIVK

-373 VSGHK
+373 VSGYK

-406 VLYANLTGD
+406 VLYANLSGD
-415 SRLSSFNP
+415 GRLSTFNP
-423 EPVGTDPIHSRPNVT
+423 EPVGTDPIHSRADVNY
-438 FPKTFWDMWHASIG
+438 PKTYFDMMHVSIG
-452 EVAANPAEKFGHNPL
+452 EIAANPAEKFGHNPM

-472 EDWKSICAEKKDL
+472 EDWRSICAESKDL
-485 PANGAKK
+485 PNTKGAKK

-497 TMKFGNVSG
+497 TIKFGNVSG
-506 TFTADYKKS
+506 TFTADYKLS
-515 NDGRIVYGLRL
+515 NDLLVLYGLRL
-526 KGNGDKYLSAWRYT
+526 KGNGDKYLSAWRYVVKQI
-540 STAFPG
+540 PG
-546 SFDTPTLDGP
+546 GFGGPTLDGP
-556 GGWPAFGLNSIIQVR
+556 GGWPAFGKNSIVQVR

-578 VTIDDIAQENWWTT
+578 VTIDDIAQENWWAT
-592 NNQNDEFRAFPHL
+592 NNQNDEIRAFPHL
-605 GYEDWYRVV
+605 GYEDWYSPA

-634 SGMVCWFDGI
+634 NGMVCWFNGRGM
-644 EITTPVQKSTLG
+644 TTPAHKSTLG
-656 RTYKYIIRPFFDK
+656 RTYKYTIRPFFDK

>member
-1 MIIMKRTL
+1 MRKTL
-9 WGLFLVATM
+9 WGLFFVATM

-25 DPTSPSFTQSSQKEM
+25 DPNSPSLTQSSEKEM
-40 KSTDAYISF
+40 KSADAHISF

-71 IRDQDKI
+71 IRSQDKI

-83 IVESGTTS
+83 IVQSEASTV
-91 PNFRGGGFVEL
+91 NFYGGGFVEL

-114 KDAAIKMWHLD
+114 RDAAIKMWINSPYREENL
-125 GLWKEYDNAGTRCTM
+125 GTRCTM

-158 MLRQAMIIQQPNPN
+158 KLMQAMIIQQSTPN
-172 TPVQATVVH
+172 TPGQATVVH
-181 PNDKGVALNIPYF
+181 PNDTRVTLNIPYF
-194 SSEVRMKFD
+194 SSEVQMKFERQ
-203 YKQGSRTK
+203 KGGEM
-211 IEGVAL
+211 EGRAL

-256 NIAVDLDHRNL
+256 IAVDLNHRYR
-267 GGGKDSDPTLYP
+267 GKEQDSDPTVYP
-279 TGRIV
+279 TARIV
-284 AWNWNSGSNKYQ
+284 KWYSGSNRYQ
-296 VDYSTNREQKFS
+296 VYGSHDREQRFS
-308 VVDYELQ
+308 VADYELQ
-315 TPLHIPA
+315 TPLQIPA

-330 LTWGYPYSDGLT
+330 LTWGYPHSEGLN
-342 YMYGFPHNWTVK
+342 YFYRSPQHNDIVK

-373 VSGHK
+373 VSGYK

-406 VLYANLTGD
+406 VLYANLSGD
-415 SRLSSFNP
+415 GRLSTFNP
-423 EPVGTDPIHSRPNVT
+423 EPVGTDPIHSRADVNY
-438 FPKTFWDMWHASIG
+438 PKTYFDMMHVSIG
-452 EVAANPAEKFGHNPL
+452 EIAANPAEKFGHNPM

-472 EDWKSICAEKKDL
+472 EDWRSICAESKDL
-485 PANGAKK
+485 PNTKGAKK

-497 TMKFGNVSG
+497 TIKFGNVSG
-506 TFTADYKKS
+506 TFTADYKLS
-515 NDGRIVYGLRL
+515 NDLLVLYGLRL
-526 KGNGDKYLSAWRYT
+526 KGNGDKYLSAWRYVVKQI
-540 STAFPG
+540 PG
-546 SFDTPTLDGP
+546 GFGGPTIDGP
-556 GGWPAFGLNSIIQVR
+556 GGWPAFGKNSIVQVR

-592 NNQNDEFRAFPHL
+592 NNQNDEIRAFPHL
-605 GYEDWYRVV
+605 GYEDWYSPA
-614 PGHGRDIFPGI
+614 PGHGRVVFPGI

-634 SGMVCWFDGI
+634 NGMVCWFNGRGM
-644 EITTPVQKSTLG
+644 TTPVHKSTLG

>member
-1 MIIMKRTL
+1 MRKTL
-9 WGLFLVATM
+9 WGLFFVATM

-25 DPTSPSFTQSSQKEM
+25 DPNSPSLTQSSEKEM
-40 KSTDAYISF
+40 KSADAHISF

-71 IRDQDKI
+71 TREDKI

-83 IVESGTTS
+83 IVQSAASTVD
-91 PNFRGGGFVEL
+91 FYGGGFVEL

-114 KDAAIKMWHLD
+114 RDAAIKMWINSPYREENL
-125 GLWKEYDNAGTRCTM
+125 GTRCTM

-158 MLRQAMIIQQPNPN
+158 KLMQAMIIQQSTPN
-172 TPVQATVVH
+172 TPGQATVVH
-181 PNDKGVALNIPYF
+181 PNDTRVTLNIPYF
-194 SSEVRMKFD
+194 SSEVQMKFERQ
-203 YKQGSRTK
+203 KGGEM
-211 IEGVAL
+211 EGRAL

-256 NIAVDLDHRNL
+256 IAVDLNHRYR
-267 GGGKDSDPTLYP
+267 GKEQDSDPTVYP
-279 TGRIV
+279 TARIV
-284 AWNWNSGSNKYQ
+284 KWYSGSNRYQ
-296 VDYSTNREQKFS
+296 VYGSHDREQRFS
-308 VVDYELQ
+308 VADYELQ
-315 TPLHIPA
+315 TPLQIPA

-330 LTWGYPYSDGLT
+330 LTWGYPHSEGLN
-342 YMYGFPHNWTVK
+342 YFYRSPQHNDIVK

-373 VSGHK
+373 VSGYK

-406 VLYANLTGD
+406 VLYANLSGD
-415 SRLSSFNP
+415 GRLSTFNP
-423 EPVGTDPIHSRPNVT
+423 EPVGTDPIHSRADVNY
-438 FPKTFWDMWHASIG
+438 PKTYFDMMHVSIG
-452 EVAANPAEKFGHNPL
+452 EIAANPAEKFGHNPM

-472 EDWKSICAEKKDL
+472 EDWRSICAESKDL
-485 PANGAKK
+485 PNTKGAKK

-497 TMKFGNVSG
+497 TIKFGNVSG
-506 TFTADYKKS
+506 TFTADYKLS
-515 NDGRIVYGLRL
+515 NDLLVLYGLRL
-526 KGNGDKYLSAWRYT
+526 KGNGDKYLSAWRYVVKQI
-540 STAFPG
+540 PG
-546 SFDTPTLDGP
+546 GFGGPTIDGP
-556 GGWPAFGLNSIIQVR
+556 GGWPAFGKNSIVQVR

-592 NNQNDEFRAFPHL
+592 NNQNDEIRAFPHL
-605 GYEDWYRVV
+605 GYEDWYSPA
-614 PGHGRDIFPGI
+614 PGHGRVVFPGI

-634 SGMVCWFDGI
+634 NGMVCWFNGRDM
-644 EITTPVQKSTLG
+644 TTPVHKSTLG

>member
-1 MIIMKRTL
+1 
-9 WGLFLVATM
+9 
-18 LSSCKKE
+18 
-25 DPTSPSFTQSSQKEM
+25 M
-40 KSTDAYISF
+40 KSRDAHISF

-71 IRDQDKI
+71 IRSQDKI

-83 IVESGTTS
+83 IVQSEASTV
-91 PNFRGGGFVEL
+91 NFYGGGFVEL

-114 KDAAIKMWHLD
+114 RDAAIKMWIYSPYR
-125 GLWKEYDNAGTRCTM
+125 EDNLGTRCTM

-158 MLRQAMIIQQPNPN
+158 KLMQAMIIQQSTPN
-172 TPVQATVVH
+172 TPGQATVVH
-181 PNDKGVALNIPYF
+181 PNDTRVTLNIPYF
-194 SSEVRMKFD
+194 SSEVQMKFERQ
-203 YKQGSRTK
+203 KGGEM
-211 IEGVAL
+211 EGRAL

-256 NIAVDLDHRNL
+256 IAVDLNHRYR
-267 GGGKDSDPTLYP
+267 GKEQDSDPTVYP
-279 TGRIV
+279 TARIV
-284 AWNWNSGSNKYQ
+284 KWYSGSNRYQ
-296 VDYSTNREQKFS
+296 VYSSHDREQRFS
-308 VVDYELQ
+308 VADYELQ
-315 TPLHIPA
+315 TPLQIPA

-330 LTWGYPYSDGLT
+330 LTWGYPHSEGLN
-342 YMYGFPHNWTVK
+342 YFYRSPQHNDIVK

-373 VSGHK
+373 VSGYK

-406 VLYANLTGD
+406 VLYANLSGD
-415 SRLSSFNP
+415 GRLSTFNP
-423 EPVGTDPIHSRPNVT
+423 EPVGTDPIHSRADVNY
-438 FPKTFWDMWHASIG
+438 PKTYFDMMHVSIG
-452 EVAANPAEKFGHNPL
+452 EIAANPAEKFGHNPM

-472 EDWKSICAEKKDL
+472 EDWRSICAESKDL
-485 PANGAKK
+485 PNTKGAKK

-497 TMKFGNVSG
+497 TIKFGNVSG
-506 TFTADYKKS
+506 TFTADYKLS
-515 NDGRIVYGLRL
+515 NDLLVLYGLRL
-526 KGNGDKYLSAWRYT
+526 KGNGDKYLSAWRYVVKQI
-540 STAFPG
+540 PG
-546 SFDTPTLDGP
+546 GFGGPTIDGP
-556 GGWPAFGLNSIIQVR
+556 GGWPAFGKNSIVQVR

-592 NNQNDEFRAFPHL
+592 NNQNDEIRAFPHL
-605 GYEDWYRVV
+605 GYEDWYSPA
-614 PGHGRDIFPGI
+614 PGHGRVVFPGI

-634 SGMVCWFDGI
+634 NGMVCWFNGRDM
-644 EITTPVQKSTLG
+644 TTPVHKSTLG

>member
-1 MIIMKRTL
+1 
-9 WGLFLVATM
+9 
-18 LSSCKKE
+18 
-25 DPTSPSFTQSSQKEM
+25 M
-40 KSTDAYISF
+40 KSRDAHISF

-71 IRDQDKI
+71 IRSQDKI

-83 IVESGTTS
+83 IVQSEASTV
-91 PNFRGGGFVEL
+91 NFYGGGFVEL

-114 KDAAIKMWHLD
+114 RDAAIKMWIYSPYR
-125 GLWKEYDNAGTRCTM
+125 EDNLGTRCTM

-158 MLRQAMIIQQPNPN
+158 KLMQAMIIQQSTPN
-172 TPVQATVVH
+172 TPGQATVVH
-181 PNDKGVALNIPYF
+181 PNDTRVTLNIPYF
-194 SSEVRMKFD
+194 SSEVQMKFERQ
-203 YKQGSRTK
+203 KGGEM
-211 IEGVAL
+211 EGRAL

-256 NIAVDLDHRNL
+256 IAVDLNHRYR
-267 GGGKDSDPTLYP
+267 GKEQDSDPTVYP
-279 TGRIV
+279 TARIV
-284 AWNWNSGSNKYQ
+284 KWYSGSNRYQ
-296 VDYSTNREQKFS
+296 VYGSHDREQRFS
-308 VVDYELQ
+308 VADYELQ
-315 TPLHIPA
+315 TPLQIPA

-330 LTWGYPYSDGLT
+330 LTWGYPHSEGLN
-342 YMYGFPHNWTVK
+342 YFYRSPQHNDIVK

-406 VLYANLTGD
+406 VLYANLSGD
-415 SRLSSFNP
+415 GRLSTFNP
-423 EPVGTDPIHSRPNVT
+423 EPVGTDPIHSRADVNY
-438 FPKTFWDMWHASIG
+438 PKTYFDMMHVSIG
-452 EVAANPAEKFGHNPL
+452 EIAANPAEKFGHNPM

-472 EDWKSICAEKKDL
+472 EDWRSICAESKDL
-485 PANGAKK
+485 PNTKGAKK

-497 TMKFGNVSG
+497 TIKFGNVSG
-506 TFTADYKKS
+506 TFTADYKLS
-515 NDGRIVYGLRL
+515 NDLLVLYGLRL
-526 KGNGDKYLSAWRYT
+526 KGNGDKYLSAWRYVVKQI
-540 STAFPG
+540 PG
-546 SFDTPTLDGP
+546 GFGGPTIDGP
-556 GGWPAFGLNSIIQVR
+556 GGWPAFGKNSIVQVR

-592 NNQNDEFRAFPHL
+592 NNQNDEIRAFPHL
-605 GYEDWYRVV
+605 GYEDWYSPA
-614 PGHGRDIFPGI
+614 PGHGRVVFPGI

-634 SGMVCWFDGI
+634 NGMVCWFNGRDM
-644 EITTPVQKSTLG
+644 TTPVHKSTLG

>member
-1 MIIMKRTL
+1 MRKTL
-9 WGLFLVATM
+9 WGLFFVATM

-25 DPTSPSFTQSSQKEM
+25 DPNSPSLTQSSEKEM
-40 KSTDAYISF
+40 KSADAHISF

-71 IRDQDKI
+71 TREDKI

-83 IVESGTTS
+83 IVQSAASTVD
-91 PNFRGGGFVEL
+91 FYGGGFVEL

-114 KDAAIKMWHLD
+114 RDAAIKMWINSPYREENL
-125 GLWKEYDNAGTRCTM
+125 GTRCTM

-158 MLRQAMIIQQPNPN
+158 KLMQAMIIQQSTPN
-172 TPVQATVVH
+172 TPGQATVVH
-181 PNDKGVALNIPYF
+181 PNDTRVTLNIPYF
-194 SSEVRMKFD
+194 SSEVQMKFERQ
-203 YKQGSRTK
+203 KGGEM
-211 IEGVAL
+211 EGRAL

-256 NIAVDLDHRNL
+256 IAVDLNHRYR
-267 GGGKDSDPTLYP
+267 GKEQDSDPTVYP
-279 TGRIV
+279 TARIV
-284 AWNWNSGSNKYQ
+284 KWYSGSNRYQ
-296 VDYSTNREQKFS
+296 VYGSHDREQRFS
-308 VVDYELQ
+308 VADYELQ
-315 TPLHIPA
+315 TPLQIPA

-330 LTWGYPYSDGLT
+330 LTWGYPHSEGLN
-342 YMYGFPHNWTVK
+342 YFYRSPQHNDIVK

-373 VSGHK
+373 VSGYK

-406 VLYANLTGD
+406 VLYANLSGD
-415 SRLSSFNP
+415 GRLSTFNP
-423 EPVGTDPIHSRPNVT
+423 EPVGTDPIHSRADVNY
-438 FPKTFWDMWHASIG
+438 PKTYFDMMHVSIG
-452 EVAANPAEKFGHNPL
+452 EIAANPAEKFGHNPM

-472 EDWKSICAEKKDL
+472 EDWRSICAESKDL
-485 PANGAKK
+485 PNTKGAKK

-497 TMKFGNVSG
+497 TIKFGNVSG
-506 TFTADYKKS
+506 TFTADYKLS
-515 NDGRIVYGLRL
+515 NDLLVLYGLRL
-526 KGNGDKYLSAWRYT
+526 KGNGDKYLSAWRYVVKQI
-540 STAFPG
+540 PG
-546 SFDTPTLDGP
+546 GFGGPTIDGP
-556 GGWPAFGLNSIIQVR
+556 GGWPAFGENSIVQVR

-592 NNQNDEFRAFPHL
+592 NNQNDEIRAFPHL
-605 GYEDWYRVV
+605 GYEDWYSPA
-614 PGHGRDIFPGI
+614 PGHGRVVFPGI

-634 SGMVCWFDGI
+634 NGMVCWFNGRDM
-644 EITTPVQKSTLG
+644 TTPVHKSTLG

>member
-1 MIIMKRTL
+1 MRKTL
-9 WGLFLVATM
+9 WGLFFVATM

-25 DPTSPSFTQSSQKEM
+25 DPNSPSFTQSSEKEM
-40 KSTDAYISF
+40 KSRDAHISF

-71 IRDQDKI
+71 IRSQDKI

-83 IVESGTTS
+83 IVQSEASTV
-91 PNFRGGGFVEL
+91 NFYGGGFVEL

-114 KDAAIKMWHLD
+114 RDAAIKMWIYSPYR
-125 GLWKEYDNAGTRCTM
+125 EDNLGTRCTM

-158 MLRQAMIIQQPNPN
+158 KLMQAMIIQQSTPN
-172 TPVQATVVH
+172 TPGQATVVH
-181 PNDKGVALNIPYF
+181 PNDTRVTLNIPYF
-194 SSEVRMKFD
+194 SSEVQMKFERQ
-203 YKQGSRTK
+203 KGGEM
-211 IEGVAL
+211 EGRAL

-256 NIAVDLDHRNL
+256 IAVDLNHRYR
-267 GGGKDSDPTLYP
+267 GKEQDSDPTVYP
-279 TGRIV
+279 TARIV
-284 AWNWNSGSNKYQ
+284 KWYSGSNRYQ
-296 VDYSTNREQKFS
+296 VYGSHDREQRFS
-308 VVDYELQ
+308 VADYELQ
-315 TPLHIPA
+315 TPLQIPA

-330 LTWGYPYSDGLT
+330 LTWGYPHSEGLN
-342 YMYGFPHNWTVK
+342 YFYRSPQHNDIVK

-373 VSGHK
+373 VSGYK

-406 VLYANLTGD
+406 VLYANLSGD
-415 SRLSSFNP
+415 GRLSTFNP
-423 EPVGTDPIHSRPNVT
+423 EPVGTDPIHSRADVNY
-438 FPKTFWDMWHASIG
+438 PKTYFDMMHVSIG
-452 EVAANPAEKFGHNPL
+452 EIAANPAEKFGHNPM

-472 EDWKSICAEKKDL
+472 EDWRSICAESKDL
-485 PANGAKK
+485 PNTKGAKK

-497 TMKFGNVSG
+497 TIKFGNVSG
-506 TFTADYKKS
+506 TFTADYKLS
-515 NDGRIVYGLRL
+515 NDLLVLYGLRL
-526 KGNGDKYLSAWRYT
+526 KGNGDKYLSAWRYVVKQI
-540 STAFPG
+540 PG
-546 SFDTPTLDGP
+546 GFGGPTIDGP
-556 GGWPAFGLNSIIQVR
+556 GGWPAFGKNSIVQVR

-592 NNQNDEFRAFPHL
+592 NNQNDEIRAFPHL
-605 GYEDWYRVV
+605 GYEDWYSPA
-614 PGHGRDIFPGI
+614 PGHGRVVFPGI

-634 SGMVCWFDGI
+634 SGMVCWFNGRDM
-644 EITTPVQKSTLG
+644 TTPVHKSTLG

>member
-1 MIIMKRTL
+1 
-9 WGLFLVATM
+9 
-18 LSSCKKE
+18 
-25 DPTSPSFTQSSQKEM
+25 M
-40 KSTDAYISF
+40 KSRDAHISF

-71 IRDQDKI
+71 IRSQDKI

-83 IVESGTTS
+83 IVQSEASTV
-91 PNFRGGGFVEL
+91 NFYGGGFVEL

-114 KDAAIKMWHLD
+114 RDAAIKMWIYSPYRENNL
-125 GLWKEYDNAGTRCTM
+125 GTRCTM

-158 MLRQAMIIQQPNPN
+158 KLMQAMIIQQSTPN
-172 TPVQATVVH
+172 TPGQATVVH
-181 PNDKGVALNIPYF
+181 PNDTRVTLNIPYF
-194 SSEVRMKFD
+194 SSEVQMKFERQ
-203 YKQGSRTK
+203 KGGEM
-211 IEGVAL
+211 EGRAL

-256 NIAVDLDHRNL
+256 IAVDLNHRYR
-267 GGGKDSDPTLYP
+267 GKEQDSDPTVYP
-279 TGRIV
+279 TARIV
-284 AWNWNSGSNKYQ
+284 KWYSGSNRYQ
-296 VDYSTNREQKFS
+296 VYGSHDREQRFS
-308 VVDYELQ
+308 VADYELQ
-315 TPLHIPA
+315 TPLQIPA

-330 LTWGYPYSDGLT
+330 LTWGYPHSEGLN
-342 YMYGFPHNWTVK
+342 YFYRSPQHNDIVK

-373 VSGHK
+373 VSGYK

-406 VLYANLTGD
+406 VLYANLSGD
-415 SRLSSFNP
+415 GRLSTFNP
-423 EPVGTDPIHSRPNVT
+423 EPVGTDPIHSRADVNY
-438 FPKTFWDMWHASIG
+438 PKTYFDMMHVSIG
-452 EVAANPAEKFGHNPL
+452 EIAANPAEKFGHNPM

-472 EDWKSICAEKKDL
+472 EDWRSICAESKDL
-485 PANGAKK
+485 PNTKGAKK

-497 TMKFGNVSG
+497 TIKFGNVSG
-506 TFTADYKKS
+506 TFTADYKLS
-515 NDGRIVYGLRL
+515 NDLLVLYGLRL
-526 KGNGDKYLSAWRYT
+526 KGNGDKYLSAWRYVVKQI
-540 STAFPG
+540 PG
-546 SFDTPTLDGP
+546 GFGGPTLDGP
-556 GGWPAFGLNSIIQVR
+556 GGWPAFGKNSIVQVR

-592 NNQNDEFRAFPHL
+592 NNQNDEIRAFPHL
-605 GYEDWYRVV
+605 GYEDWYSPA
-614 PGHGRDIFPGI
+614 PGHGRVVFPGI

-634 SGMVCWFDGI
+634 NGMVCWFNGRDM
-644 EITTPVQKSTLG
+644 TTPVHKSTLG

>member
-1 MIIMKRTL
+1 
-9 WGLFLVATM
+9 
-18 LSSCKKE
+18 
-25 DPTSPSFTQSSQKEM
+25 M
-40 KSTDAYISF
+40 KSRDAHISF

-71 IRDQDKI
+71 IRSQDKI

-83 IVESGTTS
+83 IVQSEASTV
-91 PNFRGGGFVEL
+91 NFYGGGFVEL

-114 KDAAIKMWHLD
+114 RDAAIKMWIYSPYR
-125 GLWKEYDNAGTRCTM
+125 EDNLGTRCTM

-158 MLRQAMIIQQPNPN
+158 KLMQAMIIQQSTPN
-172 TPVQATVVH
+172 TPGQATVVH
-181 PNDKGVALNIPYF
+181 PNDTRVTLNIPYF
-194 SSEVRMKFD
+194 SSEVQMKFERQ
-203 YKQGSRTK
+203 KGGEM
-211 IEGVAL
+211 EGRAL

-256 NIAVDLDHRNL
+256 IAVDLNHRYR
-267 GGGKDSDPTLYP
+267 GKEQDSDPTVYP
-279 TGRIV
+279 TARIV
-284 AWNWNSGSNKYQ
+284 KWYSGSNRYQ
-296 VDYSTNREQKFS
+296 VYGSHDREQRFS
-308 VVDYELQ
+308 VADYELQ
-315 TPLHIPA
+315 TPLQIPA

-330 LTWGYPYSDGLT
+330 LTWGYPHSEGLN
-342 YMYGFPHNWTVK
+342 YFYRSPQHNDIVK

-373 VSGHK
+373 VSGYK

-406 VLYANLTGD
+406 VLYANLSGD
-415 SRLSSFNP
+415 GRLSTFNP
-423 EPVGTDPIHSRPNVT
+423 EPVGTDPIHSRADVNY
-438 FPKTFWDMWHASIG
+438 PKTYFDMMHVSIG
-452 EVAANPAEKFGHNPL
+452 EIAANPAEKFGHNPM

-472 EDWKSICAEKKDL
+472 EDWRSICAESKDL
-485 PANGAKK
+485 PNTKGAKK

-497 TMKFGNVSG
+497 TIKFGNVSG
-506 TFTADYKKS
+506 TFTADYKLS
-515 NDGRIVYGLRL
+515 NDLLVLYGLRL
-526 KGNGDKYLSAWRYT
+526 KGNGDKYLSAWRYVVKQI
-540 STAFPG
+540 PG
-546 SFDTPTLDGP
+546 GFGGPTIDGP
-556 GGWPAFGLNSIIQVR
+556 GGWPAFGKNSIVQVR

-592 NNQNDEFRAFPHL
+592 NNQNDEIRAFPHL
-605 GYEDWYRVV
+605 GYEDWYSPA
-614 PGHGRDIFPGI
+614 PGHGRVVFPGI

-634 SGMVCWFDGI
+634 NGMVCWFNGRGM
-644 EITTPVQKSTLG
+644 TTPVHKSTLG

>member
-71 IRDQDKI
+71 IRSQDKI

-83 IVESGTTS
+83 IVQSAASTVD
-91 PNFRGGGFVEL
+91 FYGGGFVEL

-114 KDAAIKMWHLD
+114 RDAAIKMWINSPYREENL
-125 GLWKEYDNAGTRCTM
+125 GTRCTM

-158 MLRQAMIIQQPNPN
+158 ILRQAMIIQQSTPN

-181 PNDKGVALNIPYF
+181 PNDQRVALNIPYF
-194 SSEVRMKFD
+194 SSEVRMEFD
-203 YKQGSRTK
+203 YKKGSRTK
-211 IEGVAL
+211 REGRAL
-217 AKVKIKPYGTLLRH
+217 AKVKLKPYGTLLRH

-256 NIAVDLDHRNL
+256 IAVDLNHRYR
-267 GGGKDSDPTLYP
+267 GKEQDSDPTVYP
-279 TGRIV
+279 TARIV
-284 AWNWNSGSNKYQ
+284 RWNSHSNSYQ
-296 VDYSTNREQKFS
+296 VYSSHDREQRFS
-308 VVDYELQ
+308 VADYELQ
-315 TPLHIPA
+315 TPLQIPA

-330 LTWGYPYSDGLT
+330 LTWGYPHSEGLN
-342 YMYGFPHNWTVK
+342 YFYRSPQHNDIVK

-438 FPKTFWDMWHASIG
+438 YPKTFWDMWHASIG

-472 EDWKSICAEKKDL
+472 EDWRSICAESKDL
-485 PANGAKK
+485 PNTKGAKK

-497 TMKFGNVSG
+497 TIKFGNVSG
-506 TFTADYKKS
+506 TFTADYKLS
-515 NDGRIVYGLRL
+515 NDLLVLYGLRL
-526 KGNGDKYLSAWRYT
+526 KGNGDKYLSAWRYVVT
-540 STAFPG
+540 EIPG
-546 SFDTPTLDGP
+546 GFGGPTIDGP
-556 GGWPAFGLNSIIQVR
+556 GGWPAFGKNSIVQVR

-592 NNQNDEFRAFPHL
+592 NNQNDEIRAFPHL
-605 GYEDWYRVV
+605 GYEDWYMVV

-634 SGMVCWFDGI
+634 NGMVCWFNGRGM
-644 EITTPVQKSTLG
+644 TTPVHKSTLG

>member
-1 MIIMKRTL
+1 MRKTL
-9 WGLFLVATM
+9 WGLFFVATM

-25 DPTSPSFTQSSQKEM
+25 DPNSPSFTQSSEKEM
-40 KSTDAYISF
+40 KSRDAHISF

-71 IRDQDKI
+71 IRSQDKI

-83 IVESGTTS
+83 IVQSEASTV
-91 PNFRGGGFVEL
+91 NFYGGGFVEL

-114 KDAAIKMWHLD
+114 RDAAIKMWIYSPYR
-125 GLWKEYDNAGTRCTM
+125 EDNLGTRCTM

-158 MLRQAMIIQQPNPN
+158 KLMQAMIIQQSTPN
-172 TPVQATVVH
+172 TPGQATVVH
-181 PNDKGVALNIPYF
+181 PNDTRVTLNIPYF
-194 SSEVRMKFD
+194 SSEVQMKFERQ
-203 YKQGSRTK
+203 KGGEM
-211 IEGVAL
+211 EGRAL

-256 NIAVDLDHRNL
+256 IAVDLNHRYR
-267 GGGKDSDPTLYP
+267 GKEQDSDPTVYP
-279 TGRIV
+279 TARIV
-284 AWNWNSGSNKYQ
+284 KWYSGSNRYQ
-296 VDYSTNREQKFS
+296 VYGSHDREQRFS
-308 VVDYELQ
+308 VADYELQ
-315 TPLHIPA
+315 TPLQIPA

-330 LTWGYPYSDGLT
+330 LTWGYPHSEGLN
-342 YMYGFPHNWTVK
+342 YFYRSPQHNDIVK

-373 VSGHK
+373 VSGYK

-406 VLYANLTGD
+406 VLYANLSGD
-415 SRLSSFNP
+415 GRLSTFNP
-423 EPVGTDPIHSRPNVT
+423 EPVGTDPIHSRADVNY
-438 FPKTFWDMWHASIG
+438 PKTYFDMMHVSIG
-452 EVAANPAEKFGHNPL
+452 EIAANPAEKFGHNPL

-472 EDWKSICAEKKDL
+472 EDWRSICAEKKDV
-485 PANGAKK
+485 PNTKGAKK

-497 TMKFGNVSG
+497 TIKFGNVSG
-506 TFTADYKKS
+506 TFTADYKRS
-515 NDGRIVYGLRL
+515 NDLRVLYGLRL
-526 KGNGDKYLSAWRYT
+526 KGNGDKYLSAWRY
-540 STAFPG
+540 ANMDIPG
-546 SFDTPTLDGP
+546 GFGGPTLDGP
-556 GGWPAFGLNSIIQVR
+556 GGWPAFGENSIVQVR

-592 NNQNDEFRAFPHL
+592 NNQNDEIRAFPHL
-605 GYEDWYRVV
+605 GYEDWYSPA
-614 PGHGRDIFPGI
+614 PGHGRVVFPGI

-644 EITTPVQKSTLG
+644 EITTPVHKSTLG

>member
-1 MIIMKRTL
+1 MRKTL
-9 WGLFLVATM
+9 WGLFFVATM

-25 DPTSPSFTQSSQKEM
+25 DPNSPSFTQSSEKEM
-40 KSTDAYISF
+40 KSRDAHISF

-71 IRDQDKI
+71 IRSQDKI

-83 IVESGTTS
+83 IVQSEASTV
-91 PNFRGGGFVEL
+91 NFYGGGFVEL

-114 KDAAIKMWHLD
+114 RDAAIKMWIYSPYR
-125 GLWKEYDNAGTRCTM
+125 EDNLGTRCTM

-158 MLRQAMIIQQPNPN
+158 KLMQAMIIQQSTPN
-172 TPVQATVVH
+172 TPGQATVVH
-181 PNDKGVALNIPYF
+181 PNDTRVTLNIPYF
-194 SSEVRMKFD
+194 SSEVQMKFERQ
-203 YKQGSRTK
+203 KGGEM
-211 IEGVAL
+211 EGRAL

-256 NIAVDLDHRNL
+256 IAVDLNHRYR
-267 GGGKDSDPTLYP
+267 GKEQDSDPTVYP
-279 TGRIV
+279 TARIV
-284 AWNWNSGSNKYQ
+284 RWNSHSNSYQ
-296 VDYSTNREQKFS
+296 VYSSHDREQRFS
-308 VVDYELQ
+308 VADYELQ

-330 LTWGYPYSDGLT
+330 LTWGYPHSEGLN
-342 YMYGFPHNWTVK
+342 YFYRSPQHNDIVK

-373 VSGHK
+373 VSGYK

-406 VLYANLTGD
+406 VLYANLSGD
-415 SRLSSFNP
+415 GRLSTFNP
-423 EPVGTDPIHSRPNVT
+423 EPVGTDPIHSRADVNY
-438 FPKTFWDMWHASIG
+438 PKTYFDMMHVSIG
-452 EVAANPAEKFGHNPL
+452 EIAANPAEKFGHNPM

-472 EDWKSICAEKKDL
+472 EDWRSICAESKDL
-485 PANGAKK
+485 PNTKGAKK

-497 TMKFGNVSG
+497 TIKFGNVSG
-506 TFTADYKKS
+506 TFTADYKLS
-515 NDGRIVYGLRL
+515 NDLLVLYGLRL
-526 KGNGDKYLSAWRYT
+526 KGNGDKYLSAWRYVVKQI
-540 STAFPG
+540 PG
-546 SFDTPTLDGP
+546 GFGGPTIDGP
-556 GGWPAFGLNSIIQVR
+556 GGWPAFGKNSIVQVR

-592 NNQNDEFRAFPHL
+592 NNQNDEIRAFPHL
-605 GYEDWYRVV
+605 GYEDWYSPA
-614 PGHGRDIFPGI
+614 PGHGRVVFPGI

-634 SGMVCWFDGI
+634 NGMVCWFNGRDM
-644 EITTPVQKSTLG
+644 TTPVHKSTLG

>member
-1 MIIMKRTL
+1 
-9 WGLFLVATM
+9 
-18 LSSCKKE
+18 
-25 DPTSPSFTQSSQKEM
+25 M
-40 KSTDAYISF
+40 KSRDAHISF

-71 IRDQDKI
+71 IRSQDKI

-83 IVESGTTS
+83 IVQSEASTV
-91 PNFRGGGFVEL
+91 NFYGGGFVEL

-114 KDAAIKMWHLD
+114 RDAAIKMWIYSPYREENL
-125 GLWKEYDNAGTRCTM
+125 GTRCTM

-158 MLRQAMIIQQPNPN
+158 KLMQAMIIQQSTPN
-172 TPVQATVVH
+172 TPGQATVVH
-181 PNDKGVALNIPYF
+181 PNDTRVTLNIPYF
-194 SSEVRMKFD
+194 SSEVQMKFERQ
-203 YKQGSRTK
+203 KGGEM
-211 IEGVAL
+211 EGRAL

-256 NIAVDLDHRNL
+256 IAVDLNHRYR
-267 GGGKDSDPTLYP
+267 GKEQDSDPTVYP
-279 TGRIV
+279 TARIV
-284 AWNWNSGSNKYQ
+284 KWYSGSNRYQ
-296 VDYSTNREQKFS
+296 VYGSHDREQRFS
-308 VVDYELQ
+308 VADYELQ
-315 TPLHIPA
+315 TPLQIPA

-330 LTWGYPYSDGLT
+330 LTWGYPHSEGLN
-342 YMYGFPHNWTVK
+342 YFYRSPQHNDIVK

-373 VSGHK
+373 VSGYK

-406 VLYANLTGD
+406 VLYANLSGD
-415 SRLSSFNP
+415 GRLSTFNP
-423 EPVGTDPIHSRPNVT
+423 EPVGTDPIHSRADVNY
-438 FPKTFWDMWHASIG
+438 PKTYFDMMHVSIG
-452 EVAANPAEKFGHNPL
+452 EIAANPAEKFGHNPM

-472 EDWKSICAEKKDL
+472 EDWRSICAESKDL
-485 PANGAKK
+485 PNTKGAKK

-497 TMKFGNVSG
+497 TIKFGNVSG
-506 TFTADYKKS
+506 TFTADYKLS
-515 NDGRIVYGLRL
+515 NDLLVLYGLRL
-526 KGNGDKYLSAWRYT
+526 KGNGDKYLSAWRYVVT
-540 STAFPG
+540 EIPG
-546 SFDTPTLDGP
+546 GFGGPTIDGP
-556 GGWPAFGLNSIIQVR
+556 GGWPAFGKNSIVQVR

-592 NNQNDEFRAFPHL
+592 NNQNDEIRAFPHL
-605 GYEDWYRVV
+605 GYEDWYSPA
-614 PGHGRDIFPGI
+614 PGHGRVVFPGI

-634 SGMVCWFDGI
+634 NGMVCWFNGRDM
-644 EITTPVQKSTLG
+644 TTPVHKSTLG

>member
-1 MIIMKRTL
+1 MRKTL
-9 WGLFLVATM
+9 WGLFFVATM

-25 DPTSPSFTQSSQKEM
+25 DPNSPSFTQSSEKEM
-40 KSTDAYISF
+40 KSRDAHISF

-71 IRDQDKI
+71 IRSQDKI

-83 IVESGTTS
+83 IVQSEASTV
-91 PNFRGGGFVEL
+91 NFYGGGFVEL

-114 KDAAIKMWHLD
+114 RDAAIKMWIYSPYRENNL
-125 GLWKEYDNAGTRCTM
+125 GTRCTM

-158 MLRQAMIIQQPNPN
+158 KLMQAMIIQQSTPN
-172 TPVQATVVH
+172 TPGQATVVH
-181 PNDKGVALNIPYF
+181 PNDTRVTLNIPYF
-194 SSEVRMKFD
+194 SSEVQMKFERQ
-203 YKQGSRTK
+203 KGGEM
-211 IEGVAL
+211 EGRAL

-256 NIAVDLDHRNL
+256 IAVDLNHRYR
-267 GGGKDSDPTLYP
+267 GKEQDSDPTVYP
-279 TGRIV
+279 TARIV
-284 AWNWNSGSNKYQ
+284 KWYSGSNRYQ
-296 VDYSTNREQKFS
+296 VYGSHDREQRFS
-308 VVDYELQ
+308 VADYELQ
-315 TPLHIPA
+315 TPLQIPA

-330 LTWGYPYSDGLT
+330 LTWGYPHSEGLN
-342 YMYGFPHNWTVK
+342 YFYRSPQHNDIVK

-373 VSGHK
+373 VSGYK

-406 VLYANLTGD
+406 VLYANLSGD
-415 SRLSSFNP
+415 GRLSTFNP
-423 EPVGTDPIHSRPNVT
+423 EPVGTDPIHSRADVNY
-438 FPKTFWDMWHASIG
+438 PKTYFDMMHVSIG
-452 EVAANPAEKFGHNPL
+452 EIAANPAEKFGHNPM

-472 EDWKSICAEKKDL
+472 EDWRSICAESKDL
-485 PANGAKK
+485 PNTKGAKK

-497 TMKFGNVSG
+497 TIKFGNVSG
-506 TFTADYKKS
+506 TFTADYKLS
-515 NDGRIVYGLRL
+515 NDLLVLYGLRL
-526 KGNGDKYLSAWRYT
+526 KGNGDKYLSAWRYVVKQI
-540 STAFPG
+540 PG
-546 SFDTPTLDGP
+546 GFGGPTLDGP
-556 GGWPAFGLNSIIQVR
+556 GGWPAFGKNSIVQVR

-592 NNQNDEFRAFPHL
+592 NNQNDEIRAFPHL
-605 GYEDWYRVV
+605 GYEDWYSPA
-614 PGHGRDIFPGI
+614 PGHGRVVFPGI

-634 SGMVCWFDGI
+634 NGMVCWFNGRDM
-644 EITTPVQKSTLG
+644 TTPVHKSTLG

>member
-1 MIIMKRTL
+1 
-9 WGLFLVATM
+9 
-18 LSSCKKE
+18 
-25 DPTSPSFTQSSQKEM
+25 M
-40 KSTDAYISF
+40 KSRDAHISF

-71 IRDQDKI
+71 IRSQDKI

-83 IVESGTTS
+83 IVQSEASTV
-91 PNFRGGGFVEL
+91 NFYGGGFVEL

-114 KDAAIKMWHLD
+114 RDAAIKMWIYSPYR
-125 GLWKEYDNAGTRCTM
+125 EDNLGTRCTM

-158 MLRQAMIIQQPNPN
+158 KLMQAMIIQQSTPN
-172 TPVQATVVH
+172 TPGQATVVH
-181 PNDKGVALNIPYF
+181 PNDTRVTLNFPYF
-194 SSEVRMKFD
+194 SSEVQMKFERQ
-203 YKQGSRTK
+203 KGGEM
-211 IEGVAL
+211 EGRAL

-256 NIAVDLDHRNL
+256 IAVDLNHRYR
-267 GGGKDSDPTLYP
+267 GKEQDSDPTVYP
-279 TGRIV
+279 TARIV
-284 AWNWNSGSNKYQ
+284 KWYSGSNRYQ
-296 VDYSTNREQKFS
+296 VYGSHDREQRFS
-308 VVDYELQ
+308 VADYELQ
-315 TPLHIPA
+315 TPLQIPA

-330 LTWGYPYSDGLT
+330 LTWGYPHSEGLH
-342 YMYGFPHNWTVK
+342 YFYRSPQHNDIVK

-373 VSGHK
+373 VSGYK

-406 VLYANLTGD
+406 VLYANLSGD
-415 SRLSSFNP
+415 GRLSTFNP
-423 EPVGTDPIHSRPNVT
+423 EPVGTDPIHSRADVNY
-438 FPKTFWDMWHASIG
+438 PKTYFDMMHVSIG
-452 EVAANPAEKFGHNPL
+452 EIAANPAEKFGHNPM

-472 EDWKSICAEKKDL
+472 EDWRSICAESKDL
-485 PANGAKK
+485 PNTKGAKK

-497 TMKFGNVSG
+497 TIKFGNVSG
-506 TFTADYKKS
+506 TFTADYKLS
-515 NDGRIVYGLRL
+515 NDLLVLYGLRL
-526 KGNGDKYLSAWRYT
+526 KGNGDKYLSAWRYVVKQI
-540 STAFPG
+540 PG
-546 SFDTPTLDGP
+546 GFGGPTIDGP
-556 GGWPAFGLNSIIQVR
+556 GGWPAFGKNSIVQVR

-592 NNQNDEFRAFPHL
+592 NNQNDEIRAFPHL
-605 GYEDWYRVV
+605 GYEDWYSPA
-614 PGHGRDIFPGI
+614 PGHGRVVFPGI

-634 SGMVCWFDGI
+634 NGMVCWFNGRDM
-644 EITTPVQKSTLG
+644 TTPVHKSTLG

>member
-1 MIIMKRTL
+1 
-9 WGLFLVATM
+9 
-18 LSSCKKE
+18 
-25 DPTSPSFTQSSQKEM
+25 M
-40 KSTDAYISF
+40 KSRDAHISF

-71 IRDQDKI
+71 TREDKI

-83 IVESGTTS
+83 IVQSEASTV
-91 PNFRGGGFVEL
+91 NFYGGGFVEL

-114 KDAAIKMWHLD
+114 RDAAIKMWIYSPYR
-125 GLWKEYDNAGTRCTM
+125 EDNLGTRCTM

-158 MLRQAMIIQQPNPN
+158 KLMQAMIIQQSTPN
-172 TPVQATVVH
+172 TPGQATVVH
-181 PNDKGVALNIPYF
+181 PNDTRVTLNIPYF
-194 SSEVRMKFD
+194 SSEVQMKFERQ
-203 YKQGSRTK
+203 KGGEM
-211 IEGVAL
+211 EGRAL

-256 NIAVDLDHRNL
+256 IAVDLNHRYR
-267 GGGKDSDPTLYP
+267 GKEQDSDPTVYP
-279 TGRIV
+279 TARIV
-284 AWNWNSGSNKYQ
+284 KWYSGSNRYQ
-296 VDYSTNREQKFS
+296 VYGSHDREQRFS
-308 VVDYELQ
+308 VADYELQ
-315 TPLHIPA
+315 TPLQIPA

-330 LTWGYPYSDGLT
+330 LTWGYPHSEGLN
-342 YMYGFPHNWTVK
+342 YFYRSPQHNDIVK

-373 VSGHK
+373 VSGYK

-406 VLYANLTGD
+406 VLYANLSGD
-415 SRLSSFNP
+415 GRLSTFNP
-423 EPVGTDPIHSRPNVT
+423 EPVGTDPIHSRADVNY
-438 FPKTFWDMWHASIG
+438 PKTYFDMMHVSIG
-452 EVAANPAEKFGHNPL
+452 EIAANPAEKFGHNPM

-472 EDWKSICAEKKDL
+472 EDWRSICAESKDL
-485 PANGAKK
+485 PNTKGAKK

-497 TMKFGNVSG
+497 TIKFGNVSG
-506 TFTADYKKS
+506 TFTADYKLS
-515 NDGRIVYGLRL
+515 NDLLVLYGLRL
-526 KGNGDKYLSAWRYT
+526 KGNGDKYLSAWRYVVKQI
-540 STAFPG
+540 PG
-546 SFDTPTLDGP
+546 GFGGPTIDGP
-556 GGWPAFGLNSIIQVR
+556 GGWPAFGKNSIVQVR

-592 NNQNDEFRAFPHL
+592 NNQNDEIRAFPHL
-605 GYEDWYRVV
+605 GYEDWYSPA
-614 PGHGRDIFPGI
+614 PGHGRVVFPGI

-634 SGMVCWFDGI
+634 NGMVCWFNGRDM
-644 EITTPVQKSTLG
+644 TTPVHKSTLG

>member
-25 DPTSPSFTQSSQKEM
+25 DPTPPSFTQSSKKEM

-71 IRDQDKI
+71 IRNQDEI

-83 IVESGTTS
+83 IVQASTS
-91 PNFRGGGFVEL
+91 NPTYRGGGFVKL

-114 KDAAIKMWHLD
+114 KDAEIKMWHLD

>member
-1 MIIMKRTL
+1 MRKTL
-9 WGLFLVATM
+9 WGLFFVATM

-25 DPTSPSFTQSSQKEM
+25 DPNSPSLTQSSEKEM
-40 KSTDAYISF
+40 KSADAHISF

-71 IRDQDKI
+71 TREDKI

-83 IVESGTTS
+83 IVQSAVSTVD
-91 PNFRGGGFVEL
+91 FYGGGFVEL

-114 KDAAIKMWHLD
+114 RDAAIKMWINSPYREENL
-125 GLWKEYDNAGTRCTM
+125 GTRCTM

-158 MLRQAMIIQQPNPN
+158 KLMQAMIIQQSTPN
-172 TPVQATVVH
+172 TPGQATVVH
-181 PNDKGVALNIPYF
+181 PNDTRVTLNIPYF
-194 SSEVRMKFD
+194 SSEVQMKFERQ
-203 YKQGSRTK
+203 KGGEM
-211 IEGVAL
+211 EGRAL

-256 NIAVDLDHRNL
+256 IAVDLNHRYR
-267 GGGKDSDPTLYP
+267 GKEQDSDPTVYP
-279 TGRIV
+279 TARIV
-284 AWNWNSGSNKYQ
+284 KWYSGSNRYQ
-296 VDYSTNREQKFS
+296 VYGSHDREQRFS
-308 VVDYELQ
+308 VADYELQ
-315 TPLHIPA
+315 TPLQIPA

-330 LTWGYPYSDGLT
+330 LTWGYPHSEGLN
-342 YMYGFPHNWTVK
+342 YFYRSPQHNDIVK

-373 VSGHK
+373 VSGYK

-406 VLYANLTGD
+406 VLYANLSGD
-415 SRLSSFNP
+415 GRLSTFNP
-423 EPVGTDPIHSRPNVT
+423 EPVGTDPIHSRADVNY
-438 FPKTFWDMWHASIG
+438 PKTYFDMMHVSIG
-452 EVAANPAEKFGHNPL
+452 EIAANPAEKFGHNPM

-472 EDWKSICAEKKDL
+472 EDWRSICAESKDL
-485 PANGAKK
+485 PNTKGAKK

-497 TMKFGNVSG
+497 TIKFGNVSG
-506 TFTADYKKS
+506 TFTADYKLS
-515 NDGRIVYGLRL
+515 NDLLVLYGLRL
-526 KGNGDKYLSAWRYT
+526 KGNGDKYLSAWRYVVKQI
-540 STAFPG
+540 PG
-546 SFDTPTLDGP
+546 GFGGPTIDGP
-556 GGWPAFGLNSIIQVR
+556 GGWPAFGKNSIVQVR

-592 NNQNDEFRAFPHL
+592 NNQNDEIRAFPHL
-605 GYEDWYRVV
+605 GYEDWYSPA
-614 PGHGRDIFPGI
+614 PGHGRVVFPGI

-634 SGMVCWFDGI
+634 NGMVCWFNGRDM
-644 EITTPVQKSTLG
+644 TTPVHKSTLG

>member
-1 MIIMKRTL
+1 MRKTL
-9 WGLFLVATM
+9 WGLFFVATM

-25 DPTSPSFTQSSQKEM
+25 DPNSPSFTQSSEKEM
-40 KSTDAYISF
+40 KSRDAHISF

-71 IRDQDKI
+71 IRSQDKI

-83 IVESGTTS
+83 IVQSEASTV
-91 PNFRGGGFVEL
+91 NFYGGGFVEL

-114 KDAAIKMWHLD
+114 RDAAIKMWIYSPYR
-125 GLWKEYDNAGTRCTM
+125 EDNLGTRCTM

-158 MLRQAMIIQQPNPN
+158 KLMQAMIIQQSTPN
-172 TPVQATVVH
+172 TPGQATVVH
-181 PNDKGVALNIPYF
+181 PNDTRVTLNIPYF
-194 SSEVRMKFD
+194 SSEVQMKFERQ
-203 YKQGSRTK
+203 KGGEM
-211 IEGVAL
+211 EGRAL

-256 NIAVDLDHRNL
+256 IAVDLNHRYR
-267 GGGKDSDPTLYP
+267 GKEQDSDPTVYP
-279 TGRIV
+279 TARIIK
-284 AWNWNSGSNKYQ
+284 WYSGGNRYQ
-296 VDYSTNREQKFS
+296 VYNSHNREQRFS
-308 VVDYELQ
+308 VADYELQ
-315 TPLHIPA
+315 TPLQIPA

-330 LTWGYPYSDGLT
+330 LTWGYPHSEGLN
-342 YMYGFPHNWTVK
+342 YFYRSPQHNDIVK

-373 VSGHK
+373 VSGYK

-406 VLYANLTGD
+406 VLYANLSGD
-415 SRLSSFNP
+415 GRLSTFNP
-423 EPVGTDPIHSRPNVT
+423 EPVGTDPIHSRADVNY
-438 FPKTFWDMWHASIG
+438 PKTYFDMMHVSIG
-452 EVAANPAEKFGHNPL
+452 EIAANPAEKFGHNPM

-472 EDWKSICAEKKDL
+472 EDWRSICAESKDL
-485 PANGAKK
+485 PNTKGAKK

-497 TMKFGNVSG
+497 TIKFGNVSG
-506 TFTADYKKS
+506 TFTADYKLS
-515 NDGRIVYGLRL
+515 NDLLVLYGLRL
-526 KGNGDKYLSAWRYT
+526 KGNGDKYLSAWRYVVKQI
-540 STAFPG
+540 PG
-546 SFDTPTLDGP
+546 GFGGPTIDGP
-556 GGWPAFGLNSIIQVR
+556 GGWPAFGKNSIVQVR

-592 NNQNDEFRAFPHL
+592 NNQNDEIRAFPHL
-605 GYEDWYRVV
+605 GYEDWYSPA
-614 PGHGRDIFPGI
+614 PGHGRVVFPGI

-634 SGMVCWFDGI
+634 NGMVCWFNGRDM
-644 EITTPVQKSTLG
+644 TTPVHKSTLG